1 MTGAGLLMPL
11 GLAFA
16 GVVTGLAWRLPAWGI
31 LDARAMRRIN
41 RVALPEVIDTGSGV
55 LRLAGTTAF
64 FVAALVLAG
73 MVRPTLAV
81 GLVTAALAAEL
92 ITKSLK
98 IIVRRQR
105 PSSADPGVVV
115 RLAHLPIDPS
125 FPSGDAMRAA
135 FLAGLALTTPQ
146 VPPWGA
152 ALCLVASVLV
162 ALGRVRAGAHY
173 PLDVWA
179 GFFLGLGAALAWA
192 SLLEH

>member
-1 MTGAGLLMPL
+1 MQRINRGALPSVVDG
-11 GLAFA
+11 AFA
-16 GVVTGLAWRLPAWGI
+16 G
-31 LDARAMRRIN
+31 
-41 RVALPEVIDTGSGV
+41 
-55 LRLAGTTAF
+55 LRLTGTTPF
-64 FVAALVLAG
+64 FIAALTLAG
-73 MVRPTLAV
+73 ITRPTLAI
-81 GLVTAALAAEL
+81 GLGTAALTAEL
-92 ITKSLK
+92 ITKGMK

-105 PSSADPGVVV
+105 PFSADPGVVV

-135 FLAGLALTTPQ
+135 FLAGLALTAPQ

-152 ALCLVASVLV
+152 ALCFVASVLV

-192 SLLEH
+192 GLLDP

>member
-1 MTGAGLLMPL
+1 MPL

-152 ALCLVASVLV
+152 ALFLVASVLV